1 MPTKTVKP
9 FPVCNLNEFPLKE
22 LKRLLSYVYK
32 EIEEW
37 ELVYHAVE
45 KELKARKDAPV
56 KRKKK

>member
-1 MPTKTVKP
+1 MTKTIKP
-9 FPVCNLNEFPLKE
+9 FPVCNLDEFPLKE

-45 KELKARKDAPV
+45 KELKARENTST
-56 KRKKK
+56 KRKKE